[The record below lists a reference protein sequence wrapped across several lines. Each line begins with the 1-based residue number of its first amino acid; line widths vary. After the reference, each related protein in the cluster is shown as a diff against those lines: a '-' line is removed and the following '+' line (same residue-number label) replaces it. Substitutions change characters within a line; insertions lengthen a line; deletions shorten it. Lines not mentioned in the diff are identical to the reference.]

1 MRWSSVSVAMPAYA
15 VEFAADAERDFELI
29 FDFLA
34 ESYRTFGESAEEA
47 VAHAAGRVE
56 TIRTKAAGLGN
67 APHRGT
73 LHPEIMT
80 DLRHVT
86 IDQAIYWYSVN
97 EATLTVRVLAIFFGG
112 QDHVRRM
119 LARLLQR
126 R

>member
-1 MRWSSVSVAMPAYA
+1 MPAYR

-29 FDFLA
+29 FDFLE
-34 ESYRTFGESAEEA
+34 ESYRSFGEDAGEAIMHAARRVEAIRIAA
-47 VAHAAGRVE
+47 VALGR
-56 TIRTKAAGLGN
+56 

-73 LHPEIMT
+73 LHPQMMA

-86 IDQAIYWYSVN
+86 IEQAIYWFLVD
-97 EATLTVRVLAIFFGG
+97 EETRTVRVLAIFFGG

-119 LARLLQR
+119 LARLLDR